1 MPTEATATRVQESC
15 LSIELSTVSFRVAQP
30 VGRANDAES
39 VVQVV
44 RPIFDRLDADREH
57 LVLLSLDAGARV
69 RGYKVVSTGTDVSSL
84 VTPRMVFRD
93 ACALGATRII
103 VAHNHPGGDMN
114 PSAEDLSA
122 TARLIEA
129 GRLLGIELE
138 DHLILGAT
146 EWVSLRRARA
156 SWWMNP
162 WDGSVAEG
170 PRTAPRSPRVTR
182 RATPRAQQFHKQK
195 V

>member
-1 MPTEATATRVQESC
+1 MSTAATATRVQENR

-30 VGRANDAES
+30 IGRANDAES
-39 VVQVV
+39 VFRVL
-44 RPIFDRLDADREH
+44 RPIFDRLDVDREH

-114 PSAEDLSA
+114 PSADDLSA

-156 SWWMNP
+156 SWWINP
-162 WDGSVAEG
+162 WGGPVTEGSR
-170 PRTAPRSPRVTR
+170 PAPKIPLVIR
-182 RATPRAQQFHKQK
+182 RARPRAQQFHKQQ

>member
-1 MPTEATATRVQESC
+1 MPTEATATRVQESR
-15 LSIELSTVSFRVAQP
+15 LSIELSTVSFRIAQP

-129 GRLLGIELE
+129 GRVLGIELE
-138 DHLILGAT
+138 DHLILGAS
-146 EWVSLRRARA
+146 EWISLRRARA

-162 WDGSVAEG
+162 WGGPVAEG
-170 PRTAPRSPRVTR
+170 SRPAPRSARATR

>member
-1 MPTEATATRVQESC
+1 MPTEATATRGQESR
-15 LSIELSTVSFRVAQP
+15 LSIELSTVSFRIAQP

-69 RGYKVVSTGTDVSSL
+69 RGFKVVSTGTDVSSL

-129 GRLLGIELE
+129 GRVLGIELE

-146 EWVSLRRARA
+146 EWISLRRARA

-162 WDGSVAEG
+162 WGGPVAEG
-170 PRTAPRSPRVTR
+170 SRPAPRSP
-182 RATPRAQQFHKQK
+182 RATPRAQQFHNQK